1 MILILFYRRFLK
13 CYSLLKLF
21 TGFANADFIA
31 WKLIVTNVKI
41 IVTVADNINTPG
53 PIVIR

>member
-1 MILILFYRRFLK
+1 MILILFFCRFVK
-13 CYSLLKLF
+13 SYSLLKLF
-21 TGFANADFIA
+21 TGFASADFIA

-41 IVTVADNINTPG
+41 MVTIADNINTPG